1 MNGDL
6 KYQYARLNV
15 AEKLIAINVVVFLST
30 LIFVNLFRLP
40 NIVQWFNLPENI
52 GDFILQPWSIVTY
65 SFFHN
70 GLGHI
75 FWNMLMLYFF
85 GRTFLN
91 LFNAKKFL
99 NVYFLGVIVGGLLF
113 MLGYNTIPALLGQ
126 NSVLIGAS
134 AGVTAV
140 LIFVCTYLPNQ
151 TVRLLII
158 DLKLWHLGV
167 IIVVLDLVR
176 LSTGQNVGG
185 MLSHLGGAALGY
197 VYAKQLTNGTDI
209 GAGFGRFMDSLA
221 NIFKKEKKAPMKTVY
236 RNTASK
242 SASNKAVHNTATT
255 IDRKKADKQR
265 KIDAILDK
273 ISKSGYESLSKK
285 EKDFL
290 FIAGKED

>member
-6 KYQYARLNV
+6 KYQYARLNI
-15 AEKLIAINVVVFLST
+15 AEKLIAINVVIFLLN
-30 LIFVNLFRLP
+30 LILVNLFRLP
-40 NIVQWFNLPENI
+40 NIVNWFNLPENI

-65 SFFHN
+65 SFFHS
-70 GLGHI
+70 GFGHI

-91 LFNAKKFL
+91 LFDAKKFL
-99 NVYFLGVIVGGLLF
+99 NVYFLGVIVGGFLF
-113 MLGYNTIPALLGQ
+113 MIGYNTIPALLNQ
-126 NSVLIGAS
+126 NGVLIGAS
-134 AGVTAV
+134 AGVTAI
-140 LIFVCTYLPNQ
+140 LIYVCTYLPNQ

-167 IIVVLDLVR
+167 IIVVLDLLR
-176 LSTGQNVGG
+176 LSNGQNVGG

-197 VYAKQLTNGTDI
+197 FYAKQLMNGKDI
-209 GAGFGRFMDSLA
+209 GAGFGRFMDSIA
-221 NIFKKEKKAPMKTVY
+221 NLFRRDKKAPMKTVY
-236 RNTASK
+236 K
-242 SASNKAVHNTATT
+242 SAKPKSKTTGSTTANV
-255 IDRKKADKQR
+255 DRKKADKQR

-273 ISKSGYESLSKK
+273 ISKSGYESLSKE

>member
-6 KYQYARLNV
+6 KYQYARLNI
-15 AEKLIAINVVVFLST
+15 AEKLIAINVVIFLLN
-30 LIFVNLFRLP
+30 LILVNLFRLP
-40 NIVQWFNLPENI
+40 NIVNWFNLPENM

-65 SFFHN
+65 SFFHS
-70 GLGHI
+70 GFGHI

-91 LFNAKKFL
+91 LFDAKKFL
-99 NVYFLGVIVGGLLF
+99 NVYFLGVIVGGFLF
-113 MLGYNTIPALLGQ
+113 MIGYNTIPALLNQ
-126 NSVLIGAS
+126 NGVLIGAS
-134 AGVTAV
+134 AGVTAI
-140 LIFVCTYLPNQ
+140 LIYVCTYLPNQ

-167 IIVVLDLVR
+167 IIVVLDLLR
-176 LSTGQNVGG
+176 LSNGQNVGG

-197 VYAKQLTNGTDI
+197 FYAKQLMNGKDI
-209 GAGFGRFMDSLA
+209 GAGFGRFMDSIVNL
-221 NIFKKEKKAPMKTVY
+221 FRKDKKAPMKTVY
-236 RNTASK
+236 K
-242 SASNKAVHNTATT
+242 SAKPKSTTTGSTTANV
-255 IDRKKADKQR
+255 DRKKADKQR

-273 ISKSGYESLSKK
+273 ISKSGYESLSKE

>member
-6 KYQYARLNV
+6 KYQYARLNI
-15 AEKLIAINVVVFLST
+15 AEKLIAINVVIFLLN
-30 LIFVNLFRLP
+30 LILVNLFRLP
-40 NIVQWFNLPENI
+40 NIVNWFNLPENI

-65 SFFHN
+65 SFFHS
-70 GLGHI
+70 GFGHI

-91 LFNAKKFL
+91 LFDAKKFL
-99 NVYFLGVIVGGLLF
+99 NVYFLGVIVGGFLF
-113 MLGYNTIPALLGQ
+113 MIGYNTIPALLNQ
-126 NSVLIGAS
+126 NGVLIGAS
-134 AGVTAV
+134 AGVTAI
-140 LIFVCTYLPNQ
+140 LIYVCTYLPNQ

-167 IIVVLDLVR
+167 IIVVLDLLR
-176 LSTGQNVGG
+176 LSNGQNVGG

-197 VYAKQLTNGTDI
+197 FYAKQLMNGKDI
-209 GAGFGRFMDSLA
+209 GAGFGRFMDSIA
-221 NIFKKEKKAPMKTVY
+221 NLFRKDKKAPMKTVY
-236 RNTASK
+236 K
-242 SASNKAVHNTATT
+242 SAKPKSTTTGSTTANV
-255 IDRKKADKQR
+255 DRKKADKQR

-273 ISKSGYESLSKK
+273 ISKSGYESLSKE

>member
-6 KYQYARLNV
+6 KYQYARLNI
-15 AEKLIAINVVVFLST
+15 AEKLIAINVVIFLLN
-30 LIFVNLFRLP
+30 LILVNLFRLP
-40 NIVQWFNLPENI
+40 NIVNWFNLPENI

-65 SFFHN
+65 SFFHS
-70 GLGHI
+70 GFGHI

-91 LFNAKKFL
+91 LFDAKKFL
-99 NVYFLGVIVGGLLF
+99 NVYFLGVIVGGFLF
-113 MLGYNTIPALLGQ
+113 MIGYNTIPALLNQ
-126 NSVLIGAS
+126 NGVLIGAS
-134 AGVTAV
+134 AGVTAI
-140 LIFVCTYLPNQ
+140 LIYVCTYLPNQ

-167 IIVVLDLVR
+167 IIVVLDLLR
-176 LSTGQNVGG
+176 LSNGQNVGG

-197 VYAKQLTNGTDI
+197 FYAKQLMNGKDI
-209 GAGFGRFMDSLA
+209 GAGFGRFMDSIA
-221 NIFKKEKKAPMKTVY
+221 NLFRKDKKAPMKTVY
-236 RNTASK
+236 K
-242 SASNKAVHNTATT
+242 SAKPKSTT
-255 IDRKKADKQR
+255 IGSTTANVDRKKADKQR

-273 ISKSGYESLSKK
+273 ISKSGYESLSKE

>member
-6 KYQYARLNV
+6 KYQYARLNI
-15 AEKLIAINVVVFLST
+15 AEKLIAINVVIFLLN
-30 LIFVNLFRLP
+30 LILVNLFRLP
-40 NIVQWFNLPENI
+40 NIVNWFNLPENM

-65 SFFHN
+65 SFFHS
-70 GLGHI
+70 GFGHI

-91 LFNAKKFL
+91 LFDAKKFL
-99 NVYFLGVIVGGLLF
+99 NVYFLGVIVGGFLF
-113 MLGYNTIPALLGQ
+113 MIGYNTIPALLNQ
-126 NSVLIGAS
+126 NGVLIGAS
-134 AGVTAV
+134 AGVTAI
-140 LIFVCTYLPNQ
+140 LIYVCTYLPNQ

-167 IIVVLDLVR
+167 IIVVLDLLR
-176 LSTGQNVGG
+176 LSNGQNVGG

-197 VYAKQLTNGTDI
+197 FYAKQLMNGKDI
-209 GAGFGRFMDSLA
+209 GAGFGRFMDSIA
-221 NIFKKEKKAPMKTVY
+221 NLFRKDKKAPMKTVY
-236 RNTASK
+236 K
-242 SASNKAVHNTATT
+242 SAKPKSTTTGSTTANV
-255 IDRKKADKQR
+255 DRKKADKQR

-273 ISKSGYESLSKK
+273 ISKSGYESLSKE

>member
-6 KYQYARLNV
+6 KYQYARLNI
-15 AEKLIAINVVVFLST
+15 AEKLIAINVVIFLLN
-30 LIFVNLFRLP
+30 LILVNLFRLP
-40 NIVQWFNLPENI
+40 NIVNWFSLPENI

-65 SFFHN
+65 SFFHS

-91 LFNAKKFL
+91 LFDAKKFL
-99 NVYFLGVIVGGLLF
+99 NVYFLGVIVGGFLF
-113 MLGYNTIPALLGQ
+113 MIGYNTIPALLNQ
-126 NSVLIGAS
+126 NGVLIGAS
-134 AGVTAV
+134 AGVTAI
-140 LIFVCTYLPNQ
+140 LIYVCTYLPNQ

-197 VYAKQLTNGTDI
+197 FYAKQLMNGKDI
-209 GAGFGRFMDSLA
+209 GAGFGRFMDSIA
-221 NIFKKEKKAPMKTVY
+221 NLFKKDKKAPMKTVY
-236 RNTASK
+236 RNTKTKPTTST
-242 SASNKAVHNTATT
+242 NATVSL
-255 IDRKKADKQR
+255 DRKKADKQR

-273 ISKSGYESLSKK
+273 ISKSGYESLSKE

>member
-6 KYQYARLNV
+6 KYQYARLNI
-15 AEKLIAINVVVFLST
+15 AEKLIAINVVIFLLN
-30 LIFVNLFRLP
+30 LILVNLFRLP
-40 NIVQWFNLPENI
+40 NIVNWFSLPENI

-65 SFFHN
+65 SFFHS

-91 LFNAKKFL
+91 LFDAKKFL
-99 NVYFLGVIVGGLLF
+99 NVYFLGVIVGGFLF
-113 MLGYNTIPALLGQ
+113 MIGYNTIPALLNQ
-126 NSVLIGAS
+126 NGVLIGAS
-134 AGVTAV
+134 AGVTAI
-140 LIFVCTYLPNQ
+140 LIYVCTYLPNQ

-197 VYAKQLTNGTDI
+197 FYAKQLMNGKDI
-209 GAGFGRFMDSLA
+209 GAGFGRFMDSIA
-221 NIFKKEKKAPMKTVY
+221 NLFKKDKKAPMKTVY
-236 RNTASK
+236 RNT
-242 SASNKAVHNTATT
+242 NTKPTTSTNATVSL
-255 IDRKKADKQR
+255 DRKKADKQR

-273 ISKSGYESLSKK
+273 ISKSGYESLSKE

>member
-6 KYQYARLNV
+6 KYQYARLNI
-15 AEKLIAINVVVFLST
+15 AEKLIAINVVIFLLN
-30 LIFVNLFRLP
+30 LILVNLFRLP
-40 NIVQWFNLPENI
+40 NIVNWFNLPENI

-65 SFFHN
+65 SFFHS
-70 GLGHI
+70 GFGHI

-91 LFNAKKFL
+91 LFDAKKFL
-99 NVYFLGVIVGGLLF
+99 NVYFLGVIVGGFLF
-113 MLGYNTIPALLGQ
+113 MIGYNTIPALLNQ
-126 NSVLIGAS
+126 NGVLIGAS
-134 AGVTAV
+134 AGVTAI
-140 LIFVCTYLPNQ
+140 LIYVCTYLPNQ

-167 IIVVLDLVR
+167 IIVVLDLLR
-176 LSTGQNVGG
+176 LSNGQNVGG

-197 VYAKQLTNGTDI
+197 FYAKQLMNGKDI
-209 GAGFGRFMDSLA
+209 GAGFGRFMDSIA
-221 NIFKKEKKAPMKTVY
+221 NLFRKDKKAPMKTVY
-236 RNTASK
+236 K
-242 SASNKAVHNTATT
+242 SAKPKSTTTGSTAANV
-255 IDRKKADKQR
+255 DRKKADKQR

-273 ISKSGYESLSKK
+273 ISKSGYESLSKE

>member
-6 KYQYARLNV
+6 KYQYARLNI
-15 AEKLIAINVVVFLST
+15 AEKLIAINVVIFLLN
-30 LIFVNLFRLP
+30 LILVNLFRLP
-40 NIVQWFNLPENI
+40 NIVNWFNLPENM

-65 SFFHN
+65 SFFHS
-70 GLGHI
+70 GYGHI

-91 LFNAKKFL
+91 LFDAKKFL
-99 NVYFLGVIVGGLLF
+99 NVYFLGVIVGGFLF
-113 MLGYNTIPALLGQ
+113 MIGYNTIPALLNQ
-126 NSVLIGAS
+126 NGVLIGAS
-134 AGVTAV
+134 AGVTAI
-140 LIFVCTYLPNQ
+140 LIYVCTYLPNQ

-167 IIVVLDLVR
+167 IIVVLDLLR
-176 LSTGQNVGG
+176 LSNGQNVGG

-197 VYAKQLTNGTDI
+197 FYAKQLMNGKDI
-209 GAGFGRFMDSLA
+209 GAGFGRFMDSIA
-221 NIFKKEKKAPMKTVY
+221 NLFRKDKKAPMKTVY
-236 RNTASK
+236 K
-242 SASNKAVHNTATT
+242 SAKPKSTTTGSTTANV
-255 IDRKKADKQR
+255 DRKKADKQR

-273 ISKSGYESLSKK
+273 ISKSGYESLSKE

>member
-6 KYQYARLNV
+6 KYQYARLNI
-15 AEKLIAINVVVFLST
+15 AEKLIAINVVIFLLN
-30 LIFVNLFRLP
+30 LILVNLFRLP
-40 NIVQWFNLPENI
+40 NIVNWFNLPENI

-65 SFFHN
+65 SFFHS
-70 GLGHI
+70 GFGHI

-91 LFNAKKFL
+91 LFDAKKFL
-99 NVYFLGVIVGGLLF
+99 NVYFLGVMVGGFLF
-113 MLGYNTIPALLGQ
+113 MIGYNTIPALLNQ
-126 NSVLIGAS
+126 NGVLIGAS
-134 AGVTAV
+134 AGVTAI
-140 LIFVCTYLPNQ
+140 LIYVCTYLPNQ

-167 IIVVLDLVR
+167 IIVVLDLLR
-176 LSTGQNVGG
+176 LSNGQNVGG

-197 VYAKQLTNGTDI
+197 FYAKQLMNGKDI
-209 GAGFGRFMDSLA
+209 GAGFGRFMDSIA
-221 NIFKKEKKAPMKTVY
+221 NLFRRDKKAPMKTVY
-236 RNTASK
+236 K
-242 SASNKAVHNTATT
+242 SAKPKSKTTGSTTANV
-255 IDRKKADKQR
+255 DRKKADKQR

-273 ISKSGYESLSKK
+273 ISKSGYESLSKE

>member
-6 KYQYARLNV
+6 KYQYARLNI
-15 AEKLIAINVVVFLST
+15 AEKLIAINVVIFLLN
-30 LIFVNLFRLP
+30 LILVNLFRLP
-40 NIVQWFNLPENI
+40 NIVNWFNLPENI

-65 SFFHN
+65 SFFHS
-70 GLGHI
+70 GFGHI

-91 LFNAKKFL
+91 LFDAKKFL
-99 NVYFLGVIVGGLLF
+99 NVYFLGVMVGGFLF
-113 MLGYNTIPALLGQ
+113 MIGYNTIPALLNQ
-126 NSVLIGAS
+126 NGVLIGAS
-134 AGVTAV
+134 AGVTAI
-140 LIFVCTYLPNQ
+140 LIYVCTYLPNQ

-167 IIVVLDLVR
+167 IIVVLDLLR
-176 LSTGQNVGG
+176 LSNGQNVGG

-197 VYAKQLTNGTDI
+197 FYAKQLMNGKDI
-209 GAGFGRFMDSLA
+209 GAGFGRFMDSIA
-221 NIFKKEKKAPMKTVY
+221 NLFKRDKKAPMKTVY
-236 RNTASK
+236 KSVKPKSTTTGSTTA
-242 SASNKAVHNTATT
+242 NV
-255 IDRKKADKQR
+255 DRKKADKQR

-273 ISKSGYESLSKK
+273 ISKSGYESLSKE

>member
-6 KYQYARLNV
+6 KYQYARLNI
-15 AEKLIAINVVVFLST
+15 AEKLIAINVVIFLLN
-30 LIFVNLFRLP
+30 LILVNLFRLP
-40 NIVQWFNLPENI
+40 NIVNWFNLPENI

-65 SFFHN
+65 SFFHS
-70 GLGHI
+70 GFGHI

-91 LFNAKKFL
+91 LFDAKKFL
-99 NVYFLGVIVGGLLF
+99 NVYFLGVIVGGFLF
-113 MLGYNTIPALLGQ
+113 MIGYNTIPALLNQ
-126 NSVLIGAS
+126 NGVLIGAS
-134 AGVTAV
+134 AGVTAI
-140 LIFVCTYLPNQ
+140 LIYVCTYLPNQ

-167 IIVVLDLVR
+167 IIVVLDLLR
-176 LSTGQNVGG
+176 LSNGQNVGG

-197 VYAKQLTNGTDI
+197 FYAKQLMNGKDI
-209 GAGFGRFMDSLA
+209 GAGFGRFMDSIA
-221 NIFKKEKKAPMKTVY
+221 NLFRRDKKAPMKTVY
-236 RNTASK
+236 K
-242 SASNKAVHNTATT
+242 SAKPKSTTTGSTTANV
-255 IDRKKADKQR
+255 DRKKADKQR

-273 ISKSGYESLSKK
+273 ISKSGYESLSKE